1 LFYFDLKFKKAGKKV
16 KKGPKDFSKNFS
28 KFFANSSQQNFKSR
42 GSSGFLAPPLPHP
55 PPSSLTFPPLCFK
68 DLPEGLGFLA
78 WNGIVTLW
86 TSTPAK
92 GGVCGGAV
100 YFFLWVKKHKDWAG
114 IYWCEF
120 WLNLDSYPFTF
131 DPPHSSQLLHHCLMK
146 DRNRDKNRVRCI
158 GKNRWHGGGKLSSSG
173 FDVRVL
179 QI

>member
-42 GSSGFLAPPLPHP
+42 SSSGFWLLPSPTPPPL
-55 PPSSLTFPPLCFK
+55 PSSLTLPPLCFK

-92 GGVCGGAV
+92 GGVYGGAV
-100 YFFLWVKKHKDWAG
+100 YFFLAG
-114 IYWCEF
+114 
-120 WLNLDSYPFTF
+120 D
-131 DPPHSSQLLHHCLMK
+131 D
-146 DRNRDKNRVRCI
+146 
-158 GKNRWHGGGKLSSSG
+158 
-173 FDVRVL
+173 L
-179 QI
+179 QQRE